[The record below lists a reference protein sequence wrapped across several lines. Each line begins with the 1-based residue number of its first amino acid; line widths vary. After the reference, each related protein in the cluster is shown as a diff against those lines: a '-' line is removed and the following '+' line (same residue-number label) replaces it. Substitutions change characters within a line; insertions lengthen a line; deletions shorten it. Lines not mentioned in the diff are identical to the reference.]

1 MVDMYK
7 IMLLYKHY
15 LSLCLVMI
23 GFAYIFA
30 LVTKQVT
37 IKVAAKVRT
46 NLLCC
51 KWYLTS
57 GQEKRRELYKTMAH

>member
-7 IMLLYKHY
+7 IMLLYKYY

-51 KWYLTS
+51 KWYLTYWTRK
-57 GQEKRRELYKTMAH
+57 EKRTL